1 MGIDHAP
8 AIIYRRM
15 FFNTASKA
23 EAQGK
28 GFTLVHIQNCDGIHE
43 VGKTIHQRH
52 DPLHTSPEINTVIKP
67 IQQKCSLYNDIGKV
81 YQQADTDQ
89 EGRVAEKRSF
99 GEQQVIN
106 SRYTQDHDCK
116 GINDIEIERQVLGQV
131 AAQEGIEQPDRYK
144 QATN

>member
-52 DPLHTSPEINTVIKP
+52 DPLHTSPEINTVVQA
-67 IQQKCSLYNDIGKV
+67 IQQKGPLYDNVGKV
-81 YQQADTDQ
+81 DQQADTDQ
-89 EGRVAEKRSF
+89 EGRVAEKGPFRK
-99 GEQQVIN
+99 QQVIDG
-106 SRYTQDHDCK
+106 RYAQNHDGK
-116 GINDIEIERQVLGQV
+116 GVKDIKIESCMTLIRVV
-131 AAQEGIEQPDRYK
+131 M
-144 QATN
+144 